1 MHTTFQKFFICIVLF
16 DITSKCP
23 TILPNNFMHL
33 QALAHNPPINHI
45 SADMLWLILFK
56 ITQLFLFLKDI
67 FFLV

>member
-1 MHTTFQKFFICIVLF
+1 
-16 DITSKCP
+16 
-23 TILPNNFMHL
+23 MHL

-45 SADMLWLILFK
+45 NADMVLLILFK